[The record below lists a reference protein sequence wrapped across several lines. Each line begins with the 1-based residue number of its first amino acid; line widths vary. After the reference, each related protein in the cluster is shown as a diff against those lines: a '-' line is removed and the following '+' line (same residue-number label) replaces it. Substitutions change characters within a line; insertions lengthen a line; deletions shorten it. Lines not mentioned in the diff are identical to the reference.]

1 MKKAIVV
8 GSGIIGL
15 SATYHLWRKG
25 YQVVLIDRYHR
36 PVGASIRN
44 FGMIW
49 PVGLTDGPMYERA
62 MRTRSHWKTLSSE
75 AGFWFRE
82 SGSLHIATTL
92 AEAELLSQM
101 TKAFGSERGYR
112 LQSKREAERISPMV
126 QTKDFVSAMYSP
138 NEALIDSPMALDALS
153 KFLEEQDA
161 ITFVRGA
168 AVHEVRHP
176 EVLTSKGTF
185 AADHIWVATGMDFDA
200 VRLQAPTDR
209 PFVRV
214 KLQMLRF
221 QPSNHEFDMKVP
233 LCGGTS
239 LIHYAS
245 FQAFKEASNAVKEE
259 LKARDPRILQWGIH
273 AMVSQNGRGQL
284 VVGDTHEYDNSPDP
298 FALEEQN
305 ALVLNYLKQFIKFPK
320 MELQATWNGWYTKR
334 TDGGTE
340 WFEQIEPG
348 VFYVN
353 GIGGVGMTLGLGW
366 LDELVENHA

>member
-1 MKKAIVV
+1 
-8 GSGIIGL
+8 
-15 SATYHLWRKG
+15 
-25 YQVVLIDRYHR
+25 
-36 PVGASIRN
+36 
-44 FGMIW
+44 
-49 PVGLTDGPMYERA
+49 
-62 MRTRSHWKTLSSE
+62 
-75 AGFWFRE
+75 
-82 SGSLHIATTL
+82 
-92 AEAELLSQM
+92 
-101 TKAFGSERGYR
+101 
-112 LQSKREAERISPMV
+112 
-126 QTKDFVSAMYSP
+126 
-138 NEALIDSPMALDALS
+138 
-153 KFLEEQDA
+153 
-161 ITFVRGA
+161 
-168 AVHEVRHP
+168 
-176 EVLTSKGTF
+176 
-185 AADHIWVATGMDFDA
+185 
-200 VRLQAPTDR
+200 
-209 PFVRV
+209 
-214 KLQMLRF
+214 
-221 QPSNHEFDMKVP
+221 MKVP